1 MRTFLYI
8 ISAIFMLNSIVL
20 IFRKSFTLGLAILIC
35 ISAGRFILGRY
46 LDFWL
51 YITDSG
57 IGYMLKMVFLL
68 GISCFML
75 LTGYVLSFAHTTATW
90 DESAVIVL
98 GCGLEEDGTPA
109 PTLRNRLDGCVEYFN
124 RNSDC
129 FIVVTGGY
137 SRHRNETESAAMKKY
152 LTEKGIPAH
161 RILTDDQ
168 EVNTR
173 ENFENYMD
181 LLTANGIYVDNVC
194 YITNSFHIYR
204 RSVYARQSGFWGIK
218 AVSVKT
224 DRAVFIPAV
233 LREVCGVAMM
243 MFFGY

>member
-8 ISAIFMLNSIVL
+8 VSFVFMINSIIL

-51 YITDSG
+51 NITSSG
-57 IGYMLKMVFLL
+57 AGMALRCIFLL
-68 GISCFML
+68 GVCCYIML
-75 LTGYVLSFAHTTATW
+75 AGYVLSFSHTTADYT
-90 DESAVIVL
+90 ESAVIVL
-98 GCGLEEDGTPA
+98 GCGLNEDGTPG
-109 PTLRNRLDGCVEYFN
+109 PTLKNRLDGCTDYYS
-124 RNSDC
+124 RNPGC
-129 FIVVTGGY
+129 IIVVTGGY
-137 SRHRNETESAAMKKY
+137 SRYKNETESRAMKKY
-152 LTEKGIPAH
+152 LISKGVPES
-161 RILTDDQ
+161 RIFADDAAT
-168 EVNTR
+168 NTK
-173 ENFENYMD
+173 ENFFNSSKILEKNKIN
-181 LLTANGIYVDNVC
+181 TNNIC

-204 RSVYARQSGFWGIK
+204 AGVYAKQADFENIK